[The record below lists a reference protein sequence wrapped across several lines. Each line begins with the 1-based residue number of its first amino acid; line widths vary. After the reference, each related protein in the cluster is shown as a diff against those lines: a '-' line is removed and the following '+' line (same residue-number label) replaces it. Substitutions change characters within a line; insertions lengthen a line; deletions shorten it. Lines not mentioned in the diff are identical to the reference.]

1 MSVQMNGY
9 VLDAPFSNKDAGF
22 SRWTTAVRDGKRYF
36 IKEFLNPVYPILQDM
51 SEDIRREKINDCSIF
66 ELDKR
71 RLYSRINEASD
82 GNIVRINE
90 FFRYDA
96 HYYIVSDY
104 IEAMLVPAAEMV
116 NIPFIDRLLLC
127 RQLAHSGMML
137 HRNGIAHADIKETN
151 ILIRRSATGKLVGKI
166 IDLDCCFSE
175 ENPPRYEYELS
186 GDQVYLSP
194 ESCRFMFG
202 DPVRLNCKIDV
213 FAFGLLFHQYL
224 TGSLPEFDRTRYNYP
239 HESILDG
246 RPLILS
252 KNLYG
257 DIRTTLAR
265 MLIGDPERR
274 ISMETAFLELQKF
287 DPKTGK
293 VSPGSGKTTP
303 VTPVQPNTQPNML
316 RRAGRL

>member
-22 SRWTTAVRDGKRYF
+22 SRWTTAVKNGKRYF
-36 IKEFLNPVYPILQDM
+36 IKEFLNPVYPVIQNI

-71 RLYSRINEASD
+71 RLYSRINDASD

-96 HYYIVSDY
+96 HYYIVTDY
-104 IEAMLVPAAEMV
+104 IDALHLPASDMV

-127 RQLAHSGMML
+127 RQLAHSGMLL
-137 HRNGIAHADIKETN
+137 HKYRIAHADIKETN
-151 ILIRRSATGKLVGKI
+151 ILIKRSATGKPVGKI
-166 IDLDCCFSE
+166 IDLECCFSE

-202 DPVRLNCKIDV
+202 ESVRLTCKIDV

-224 TGSLPEFDRTRYNYP
+224 TGSLPDFDRTRYNYP

-246 RPLILS
+246 KPLILS

-257 DIRTTLAR
+257 DIRTILAG
-265 MLIGDPERR
+265 MLIGDPDRR
-274 ISMETAFLELQKF
+274 MSMETVFLELQKF
-287 DPKTGK
+287 DPQTSNTHTGQRK
-293 VSPGSGKTTP
+293 APADNAQK
-303 VTPVQPNTQPNML
+303 NAF